1 VHRRGV
7 GRWKIKKKTHH
18 VPGIGACR
26 HELSSQSFAQRLLDT
41 ESTEV
46 CSTTPLQ
53 NQKSMAKRNKAR
65 KPVARKKAPTKNP
78 PPSPKRSRKA
88 AAVPSSERTDPGHRG
103 IHSDAISTGRAP
115 TSAASC
121 VACDTSIPKGSARWG
136 LKYAGNP
143 LPIPVLPL
151 YGSHPMVQ
159 WCHGSSSSSCCGL
172 AFRRFADMNDD
183 PPAARTCH
191 ACQDGPDDAND
202 ATSTNQGIRLL
213 CGGVPKGKKIR
224 HHVFH
229 IGCWLRAIAKD
240 SYLENELT
248 VDPRDIGKT
257 TTKLR
262 TLGGLSWDD
271 LTPSEREFVLREF
284 GEPTGDQ

>member
-1 VHRRGV
+1 LAAG
-7 GRWKIKKKTHH
+7 KEKTHH

-26 HELSSQSFAQRLLDT
+26 HELSSQSFAPRLLGT

-46 CSTTPLQ
+46 CPNTPLQ
-53 NQKSMAKRNKAR
+53 KQRTMTKRNKAR
-65 KPVARKKAPTKNP
+65 KPVARKKVPTKNP
-78 PPSPKRSRKA
+78 PPTPKRSGKA
-88 AAVPSSERTDPGHRG
+88 ASHSERTDPKHRG
-103 IHSDAISTGRAP
+103 IHSDALQTGRAP

-143 LPIPVLPL
+143 LLVPVLPL

-159 WCHGSSSSSCCGL
+159 WCHGGNCCGL

-191 ACQDGPDDAND
+191 ACQDAPDDAND
-202 ATSTNQGIRLL
+202 DNTHQSIRLL

-229 IGCWLRAIAKD
+229 ISCWLRAIAKD

-284 GEPTGDQ
+284 GEPAGEQ